1 AEIYLI
7 QGKKSIDKLMDMDEK
22 ELKKYKF
29 FLAMTKTVSS
39 LIENDNDALNN
50 LFNKTDISLKIFD
63 EAHLEYENIISID
76 LLTTIPSIYLTAT
89 PSRSNYLENRV
100 FQIVYSGVYKFT
112 STSKKIKNKREK
124 YHRVIICKYDTE
136 PSEEF
141 LAKFKKA
148 SRSRG
153 FNVNVYMNYILEEK
167 IDKLYNNIK
176 TLL

>member
-1 AEIYLI
+1 
-7 QGKKSIDKLMDMDEK
+7 
-22 ELKKYKF
+22 
-29 FLAMTKTVSS
+29 
-39 LIENDNDALNN
+39 
-50 LFNKTDISLKIFD
+50 
-63 EAHLEYENIISID
+63 ENIISID

-167 IDKLYNNIK
+167 IDKLDNNIK
-176 TLL
+176 TLLTRLVYPSGKNTNNKRTLILIKQIAAVDEIYERLLVDPDIDQD